1 MGRTRIELFTSGDI
15 ELYDDVACPIS
26 FAIADIRMPDKRD
39 ASFSKTIKVP
49 GTKGNNI
56 RFGHIFDINI
66 GDGTFN
72 PNIKA
77 PCTIYI
83 DDISQLTGNLQIL
96 SIDIDDDKKIEYN
109 VSIKGKTATLFDLL
123 GASELTALDFSSG
136 DHVYNKAV
144 QKASWGNNFTQ
155 SYCYPLI
162 DYGFDNNISKF
173 DVTHL
178 FPAIFVKA
186 YINKIFQSQGYTY
199 TSSFFDGTIF
209 KQLVIPCNSS
219 NVRLTDAQ
227 IIPRLFQANISAPYS
242 LTNTLTDTTLEINHD
257 VSDISNQYDTGVFKW
272 SVLTSGYYNLNCNVN
287 ITANTNI
294 AADLKIRKDGVVI
307 STRAI
312 GVSVTASAWNVN
324 ISNVYLVAGTII
336 DVVIAQAG
344 GILHAGTYTFN
355 TIDLWNSVVNN
366 GIQDGDICYLNNTI
380 PQKIKQKDF
389 LLDIIRMF
397 NLFVQ
402 PDPNN
407 ERNLLIETRDTFYNN
422 GITINWTSKLDNSKL
437 LEILPMGELDVRD
450 FYYSYTEDK
459 DFYNAMYLKNNYNL
473 GYGNRIY
480 ITGNEFLTGVNE
492 TKVMFSPTPLVAPSG
507 DDRIISKIWNVDAAN
522 VITAKAFNI
531 RILYNGGIKNTAN
544 NWTYSSAAVGDSNE
558 TQYLYAGHL
567 DSVTAPTL
575 DLSFDVPKEVY
586 YDTIVYTDNNL
597 FNAYHKRYI
606 DLIVDKD
613 SKIVTGY
620 FHLTPADIHQLDFR
634 NRFYFDNQSFY
645 LNKIYDYDPINQQTT
660 KCEFIRLKE
669 GKSFTAH
676 MKTIYGG
683 LSTAF
688 ASDVLIGDNTPVVVG
703 DARRSPTVL
712 NNGLRNMIGSTVT
725 NSFIQGNDNYV
736 SGGDNI
742 ALINSSGTV
751 IYDGLRNVTLI
762 NSNNQVVTES
772 NISYV
777 NGFKYSS
784 DGLLQTVAVTIPTAS
799 VLTLFTIPI
808 LVIPAPLSTQF
819 IEIESVSCE
828 VIYNSSAYGGTTS
841 IDITTDTGLRP
852 QFQLSQ
858 VLQSSLSTIKKGTEV
873 SSFSA
878 TSTQLIRGK
887 GVYASVSSSNPTTG
901 NSDIIIYI
909 SYRII

>member
-242 LTNTLTDTTLEINHD
+242 LTNTLIDTILEINHD

-586 YDTIVYTDNNL
+586 YDTIVYTDNNI

-762 NSNNQVVTES
+762 NSNNQVVTQS

-841 IDITTDTGLRP
+841 IDITTDTGSRP

>member
-762 NSNNQVVTES
+762 NSNNQVVTQS

>member
-1 MGRTRIELFTSGDI
+1 MGRTRIELLSSGDI
-15 ELYDDVACPIS
+15 DMYDDVATPLN
-26 FAIADIRMPDKRD
+26 FAIADIRTPNKRD
-39 ASFSKTIKVP
+39 ASFSKTIKIP
-49 GTKGNNI
+49 GTKGNNK
-56 RFGHIFDINI
+56 RFGHIFDVNI
-66 GDGTFN
+66 GNGTFN

-83 DDISQLTGNLQIL
+83 DDVAQLSGNLQVL

-109 VSIKGKTATLFDLL
+109 VSIKGKTSTLFDLL
-123 GASELTALDFSSG
+123 GTSELTSLDFSSG
-136 DHVYNKAV
+136 DHIYSKSV
-144 QKASWGNNFTQ
+144 QKASWGNNYSQ

-162 DYGFDNNISKF
+162 DYGFDNNIAKF

-178 FPAIFVKA
+178 FPSIFVRA
-186 YINKIFQSQGYTY
+186 YIDKIFASQGYTY
-199 TSSFFDGTIF
+199 TSTFFDSTIF
-209 KQLVIPCNSS
+209 KQLIIPCNSS

-227 IIPRLFQANISAPYS
+227 IITRLFQANISAPYS
-242 LTNTLTDTTLEINHD
+242 LTNTLTDTLLEINND
-257 VSDISNQYDTGVFKW
+257 VSDVSSQYNTGTFKW
-272 SVLTSGYYNLNCNVN
+272 TVLTSGYYNLNCNVN
-287 ITANTNI
+287 VTATTNI
-294 AADLKIRKDGVVI
+294 AANLKIRKNGVVI
-307 STRAI
+307 TTKAI
-312 GVSVTASAWNVN
+312 GVSITASAWNIN
-324 ISNVYLVAGTII
+324 ISNVYLVAGSII
-336 DVVIAQAG
+336 DVVISQAG
-344 GILHAGTYTFN
+344 GLLVAGTYTFN

-407 ERNLLIETRDTFYNN
+407 ERNLLVETRDTFYNN
-422 GITINWTSKLDNSKL
+422 GTTVDWTYKLDNSSL
-437 LEILPMGELDVRD
+437 LEIRPMGELDVRD
-450 FYYSYTEDK
+450 FYYSYTDDK
-459 DFYNAMYLKNNYNL
+459 DYYNSLYLKNNYNL

-480 ITGNEFLTGVNE
+480 ITDNEFLTGVNE

-507 DDRIISKIWNVDAAN
+507 DDRVISKIWNIDASN
-522 VITAKAFNI
+522 TVTAKAFNI
-531 RILYNGGIKNTAN
+531 RILYNGGIKSTVN
-544 NWTYSSAAVGDSNE
+544 NWTYSSSSVGDSNE

-575 DLSFDVPKEVY
+575 DLSFDVPKELY

-620 FHLTPADIHQLDFR
+620 FYLTPADIHKLDFR
-634 NRFYFDNQSFY
+634 NTFYFDNQSFY

-676 MKTIYGG
+676 TKTIYGG
-683 LSTAF
+683 VSSAFST
-688 ASDVLIGDNTPVVVG
+688 DVLRSDSTPIVVG
-703 DARRSPTVL
+703 NARRSPTVI

-742 ALINSSGTV
+742 SLINSSGTV

-762 NSNNQVVTES
+762 NTNDVTITSGDTLYVGGQRIPTGTINSYRANISQSGTNAPTES
-772 NISYV
+772 YVFNNYIGGVTYSYV
-777 NGFKYSS
+777 STGIYALTF
-784 DGLLQTVAVTIPTAS
+784 DGAYMPTQS
-799 VLTLFTIPI
+799 K
-808 LVIPAPLSTQF
+808 VIINCGVPP
-819 IEIESVSCE
+819 
-828 VIYNSSAYGGTTS
+828 TT
-841 IDITTDTGLRP
+841 
-852 QFQLSQ
+852 
-858 VLQSSLSTIKKGTEV
+858 
-873 SSFSA
+873 A
-878 TSTQLIRGK
+878 TNTFR
-887 GVYASVSSSNPTTG
+887 AEWTSSSVITLRTHQGSNVLNGVLSNTLLE
-901 NSDIIIYI
+901 IIIF
-909 SYRII
+909 S